1 LEQIMSMRIALAA
14 AAVAALA
21 GCSHPA
27 SQSSAPQVSEKS
39 FKITPDS
46 IKVKSGI
53 VGGELSGVTIT
64 EEVEDG
70 TGHVDSGPRLSGHLV
85 LRNLSPNQSVRI
97 DGGKLLFA
105 DAAGKPIALAPGTT
119 PPSIGL
125 GDSDGTSPARLDPGQ
140 DLQREIDVDFPGAA
154 LAPGKLKEIH
164 VQLDYTASPFKRD
177 LLEFPVSVSKKAG

>member
-1 LEQIMSMRIALAA
+1 MSMRIALAA

-21 GCSHPA
+21 GCSHPTA
-27 SQSSAPQVSEKS
+27 QSSAPQVSEQS
-39 FKITPDS
+39 FKFTPDS

-53 VGGELSGVTIT
+53 VGGELSGLKVT

-70 TGHVDSGPRLSGHLV
+70 TGRVDSGPRLSGHLV

-105 DAAGKPIALAPGTT
+105 DSAGKPIELGPDKT

-154 LAPGKLKEIH
+154 LKPGKLKEIH
-164 VQLDYTASPFKRD
+164 VQLDYTAAPFKRD